1 MPVTVWWYLL
11 WRETKWCNIFSS
23 RLPPGNLSYII
34 QINTI
39 YLFPG
44 RSRSSSRNRW
54 SVNDLFEVCWVG
66 EAVRQRALDWK
77 TWETLITAPPFTV
90 QYEGFAGW
98 EQKKKKAWESTKKK
112 LCSKSNCWR
121 FFFFSW
127 LLLYIQDRTPAVVRK
142 ISTAPGLWCVLLWV
156 QYNASP
162 ISWVL

>member
-77 TWETLITAPPFTV
+77 TWETLITSPLCTAKASQV
-90 QYEGFAGW
+90 ES
-98 EQKKKKAWESTKKK
+98 KKKKKREKKK
-112 LCSKSNCWR
+112 KKNCSQNQIVDV